1 MNQNWQPKEMWKEEP
16 CYIIGGG
23 NSLEGFDWDAL
34 KEKNVIGCNVAFYIG
49 VDIVPII
56 VFGDGLFLKQHR
68 TGLDKYAKQGGW
80 AITNSSLVTS
90 MNPPDYLKHMKKE
103 NRGLIKDGL
112 GWNSNTGASAINLAL
127 LFGCNPIYLLGYD
140 MRLSDNGKKNYHN
153 FYNDSPKVKS
163 YDRFLRGLTQVARD
177 LKLLFPGR
185 QVINLEDNTSSLEVF
200 PKESLKNHFSK
211 ERV

>member
-1 MNQNWQPKEMWKEEP
+1 
-16 CYIIGGG
+16 
-23 NSLEGFDWDAL
+23 
-34 KEKNVIGCNVAFYIG
+34 
-49 VDIVPII
+49 
-56 VFGDGLFLKQHR
+56 
-68 TGLDKYAKQGGW
+68 
-80 AITNSSLVTS
+80 